1 LAGDKALETVIKPAG
16 IFSNSLYG
24 RDIYAVIT
32 LPNGERIVGVAKVG
46 GISFPANQNEVM
58 KYSFNLTFQGD
69 LLEWTSAFS
78 F

>member
-1 LAGDKALETVIKPAG
+1 
-16 IFSNSLYG
+16 
-24 RDIYAVIT
+24 
-32 LPNGERIVGVAKVG
+32 VAKVG